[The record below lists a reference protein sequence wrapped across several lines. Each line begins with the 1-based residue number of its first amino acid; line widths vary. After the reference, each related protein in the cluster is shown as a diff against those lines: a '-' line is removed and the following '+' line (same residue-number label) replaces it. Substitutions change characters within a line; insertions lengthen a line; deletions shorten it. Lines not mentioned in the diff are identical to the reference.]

1 MSPAAGLPAARG
13 FFSGR
18 PAASARRAT
27 ERTCGP
33 WRPAPQ
39 GAGSTIRPR
48 RRDFRREGRVGKAF
62 ASPRPPAPDREPSLD
77 PLLAVLGPPR
87 RLRGGFDFV
96 ARTSGWSNGFGRSE
110 PSNPFSQ
117 DASGKTGVRPGPG
130 GDPSRE
136 EGRRDARYPDAGSKG
151 SEGEDGEDSAEADG
165 RPRNLRENS
174 ETQQLLPR
182 GMILHGQEQ
191 PAPTEGSS
199 ADFQIPGVEFPAG
212 PHGRARGLEVRQQ
225 RFQGV
230 LRRFPLLSPV
240 NHAHGPKP
248 RSGLRASPPP
258 GSQAAPHP
266 ADQSGQR
273 LGQVQDQDDRP
284 ESESPSAPRPETHE
298 MGSGDRDR
306 RLGDRKGD
314 GQEQG
319 GSQEQG

>member
-1 MSPAAGLPAARG
+1 MARRMSPAAGLPAARG
-13 FFSGR
+13 SSSVR

-48 RRDFRREGRVGKAF
+48 RRDFRGGGGVGKP
-62 ASPRPPAPDREPSLD
+62 SPSRRPPAPDQEPSLD

-96 ARTSGWSNGFGRSE
+96 ARISGRSNGFGRSD
-110 PSNPFSQ
+110 PLDPFSQ
-117 DASGKTGVRPGPG
+117 DASGKTGVGPGPG

-136 EGRRDARYPDAGSKG
+136 EGRRDARYPNTGSKG
-151 SEGEDGEDSAEADG
+151 SEGEDGEDSGEADG
-165 RPRNLRENS
+165 RPRNLREKS
-174 ETQQLLPR
+174 ETKQLLPR

-212 PHGRARGLEVRQQ
+212 PHGRARGLEGLQQ

-230 LRRFPLLSPV
+230 LRRFPLPFP
-240 NHAHGPKP
+240 ATYCQWPE
-248 RSGLRASPPP
+248 PPT
-258 GSQAAPHP
+258 GAP
-266 ADQSGQR
+266 
-273 LGQVQDQDDRP
+273 
-284 ESESPSAPRPETHE
+284 
-298 MGSGDRDR
+298 
-306 RLGDRKGD
+306 
-314 GQEQG
+314 
-319 GSQEQG
+319 

>member
-1 MSPAAGLPAARG
+1 
-13 FFSGR
+13 
-18 PAASARRAT
+18 
-27 ERTCGP
+27 
-33 WRPAPQ
+33 

-96 ARTSGWSNGFGRSE
+96 ARISGWSNGFGRSE
-110 PSNPFSQ
+110 PSDPFSQ
-117 DASGKTGVRPGPG
+117 DASRKPRVRPGPG

-136 EGRRDARYPDAGSKG
+136 EGRRDARYPNTGSKG
-151 SEGEDGEDSAEADG
+151 SESEDGEDSAEADG

-191 PAPTEGSS
+191 PAPTEGSP
-199 ADFQIPGVEFPAG
+199 ADFQIPGVEFPSG
-212 PHGRARGLEVRQQ
+212 PHGRARGLEVLQQ

-230 LRRFPLLSPV
+230 LRWLPLLSPV
-240 NHAHGPKP
+240 NHAHGPEP
-248 RSGLRASPPP
+248 PSGLRASPPP

-284 ESESPSAPRPETHE
+284 ESESPSAPRPETHA
-298 MGSGDRDR
+298 MGSGDRVR

-319 GSQEQG
+319 GSQAQGGLQS

>member
-1 MSPAAGLPAARG
+1 MARRMSPAAGLPAARG
-13 FFSGR
+13 SSSVR

-48 RRDFRREGRVGKAF
+48 RRDFRRQGRVGKPS
-62 ASPRPPAPDREPSLD
+62 ASPRPPAPDQEPSLD

-96 ARTSGWSNGFGRSE
+96 ARISRWSNGFGRSE

-117 DASGKTGVRPGPG
+117 DASGKTDVGPGPG

-151 SEGEDGEDSAEADG
+151 SEGEDGEDSGEADG

-174 ETQQLLPR
+174 ETQQLLSR

-212 PHGRARGLEVRQQ
+212 PHGRARGLEVLHQ

-230 LRRFPLLSPV
+230 LRRVPLLSPV
-240 NHAHGPKP
+240 NISHG
-248 RSGLRASPPP
+248 SYT
-258 GSQAAPHP
+258 
-266 ADQSGQR
+266 
-273 LGQVQDQDDRP
+273 
-284 ESESPSAPRPETHE
+284 PSAPPAPPTPWPHSRPPPA
-298 MGSGDRDR
+298 
-306 RLGDRKGD
+306 
-314 GQEQG
+314 
-319 GSQEQG
+319 